1 MPTIG
6 HYATLR
12 NLLLEMERDLQIT
25 GLSDIDKRVI
35 STLVLLDEG
44 KYETVHLDD
53 IRTHA
58 LTASIPW
65 TEPAVLRLQVGPS
78 GVGTVSVRGRLRSR
92 PFRRSFKVA

>member
-25 GLSDIDKRVI
+25 ELSDIGKRVI
-35 STLVLLDEG
+35 STLVLVDER

-58 LTASIPW
+58 LTAS
-65 TEPAVLRLQVGPS
+65 TPAPSLYRSFQTLINMGLINRVGSPPS
-78 GVGTVSVRGRLRSR
+78 GLYQLASS
-92 PFRRSFKVA
+92 

>member
-35 STLVLLDEG
+35 STLVLVDEG
-44 KYETVHLDD
+44 KRNGASSMISEHMHLP
-53 IRTHA
+53 H
-58 LTASIPW
+58 
-65 TEPAVLRLQVGPS
+65 
-78 GVGTVSVRGRLRSR
+78 RSR
-92 PFRRSFKVA
+92 RLSLYRSFQTLINMGLINKVGSPRSGLYQLASS

>member
-1 MPTIG
+1 MPNLS

-53 IRTHA
+53 IRKHA
-58 LTASIPW
+58 LTASIP
-65 TEPAVLRLQVGPS
+65 APS
-78 GVGTVSVRGRLRSR
+78 LY
-92 PFRRSFKVA
+92 RSF

>member
-44 KYETVHLDD
+44 KYETVNLDD
-53 IRTHA
+53 IKTHA
-58 LTASIPW
+58 LTASIP
-65 TEPAVLRLQVGPS
+65 APS
-78 GVGTVSVRGRLRSR
+78 LY
-92 PFRRSFKVA
+92 RSFQTLINMGLINKVGSPRSGLYQLTASKG

>member
-1 MPTIG
+1 MPNLS

-58 LTASIPW
+58 LTASIPAPSLYRYFQ
-65 TEPAVLRLQVGPS
+65 TLINMGLVNTVGSPRSVLYQLTS
-78 GVGTVSVRGRLRSR
+78 S
-92 PFRRSFKVA
+92 

>member
-1 MPTIG
+1 MPNLS

-44 KYETVHLDD
+44 KYETVNLDD
-53 IRTHA
+53 IKTHA
-58 LTASIPW
+58 LTASIP
-65 TEPAVLRLQVGPS
+65 ALSLY
-78 GVGTVSVRGRLRSR
+78 
-92 PFRRSFKVA
+92 RSFQTLINMGLINKVGSPRSGLYQLTSS

>member
-1 MPTIG
+1 MPTID

-25 GLSDIDKRVI
+25 ELSDIGKRVI
-35 STLVLLDEG
+35 STLVLVDEG

-58 LTASIPW
+58 LTASIPAPSLYRSFQ
-65 TEPAVLRLQVGPS
+65 TLINMGLINRVGSPPS
-78 GVGTVSVRGRLRSR
+78 GLYQLACS
-92 PFRRSFKVA
+92 